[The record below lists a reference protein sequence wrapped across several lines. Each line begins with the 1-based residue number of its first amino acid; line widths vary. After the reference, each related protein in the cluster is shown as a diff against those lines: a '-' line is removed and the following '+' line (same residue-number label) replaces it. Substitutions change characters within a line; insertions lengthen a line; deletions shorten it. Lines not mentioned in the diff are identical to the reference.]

1 MIITS
6 VNNDKIKHIKS
17 LKQNKNIEKEGKF
30 IVETKNLVEEAMKSG
45 ILLETISLNEEDYG
59 VTNTVVSDN
68 VMKSISNLSS
78 IPDVIGICKID
89 NEEKELGNKIIIL
102 DNLQDPGNLGTIIR
116 SSCAFNFD
124 SIVLSLNSVNKYNDK
139 VIRSS
144 EGMIFKKNVVKKD
157 LIEFIPYLKSLGY
170 KVYATD
176 VVNGINVKDV
186 DKDDKLAIIIGN
198 EGNGISEEIKALADK
213 NIYINMNSNCESL
226 NAAVAASIL
235 MYEIDN

>member
-1 MIITS
+1 MVITS
-6 VNNDKIKHIKS
+6 VNNDKIKYIRS

-30 IVETKNLVEEAMKSG
+30 IIETKNLVMEAKKSG

-78 IPDVIGICKID
+78 IPEVIGICKTVY
-89 NEEKELGNKIIIL
+89 EEKELGNKIIIL

-116 SSCAFNFD
+116 SACAFNFD
-124 SIVLSLNSVNKYNDK
+124 SIVLSLNSANKYNDK

-144 EGMIFKKNVVKKD
+144 EGMIFKKNVIKKD
-157 LIEFIPYLKSLGY
+157 LLEFIPNLKSLGY
-170 KVYATD
+170 KIYATD
-176 VVNGINVKDV
+176 VVNGTNVKDIA
-186 DKDDKLAIIIGN
+186 KNEKIAIIIGN
-198 EGNGISEEIKALADK
+198 EGNGISCEVKALADK

-235 MYEIDN
+235 MYETDN

>member
-89 NEEKELGNKIIIL
+89 NEEKEFGNKIIIL
-102 DNLQDPGNLGTIIR
+102 DDLQDPGNLGTIIR

-124 SIVLSLNSVNKYNDK
+124 SIILSLNSVNKYNDK

>member
-102 DNLQDPGNLGTIIR
+102 DDLQDPGNLGTIIR

-124 SIVLSLNSVNKYNDK
+124 SIILSLNSVNKYNDK

-144 EGMIFKKNVVKKD
+144 EGMIFKKNVVKKN

-170 KVYATD
+170 KIYATD
-176 VVNGINVKDV
+176 VVNGINAKDI

>member
-1 MIITS
+1 MVITS
-6 VNNDKIKHIKS
+6 VNNDKIKYIRS

-30 IVETKNLVEEAMKSG
+30 IIETKNLVMEAMKSG
-45 ILLETISLNEEDYG
+45 ILLETISLEECNYNA
-59 VTNTVVSDN
+59 TNTVVSDN

-78 IPDVIGICKID
+78 IPEVIGICKIVY
-89 NEEKELGNKIIIL
+89 EEKELGNKIIIL

-124 SIVLSLNSVNKYNDK
+124 SIILSLNSVNKYNDK

-144 EGMIFKKNVVKKD
+144 EGMIFKKNVIKKN
-157 LIEFIPYLKSLGY
+157 LLEFIPNLKSLGY
-170 KVYATD
+170 KIYATD
-176 VVNGINVKDV
+176 VVNGTNVKNI
-186 DKDDKLAIIIGN
+186 DKNEKIAIIIGN
-198 EGNGISEEIKALADK
+198 EANGISCEVKALADK

>member
-1 MIITS
+1 MVITS
-6 VNNDKIKHIKS
+6 VNNDKIKYIRS

-30 IVETKNLVEEAMKSG
+30 IIETKNLVMEAKKSG

-78 IPDVIGICKID
+78 IPEVIGICKIVY
-89 NEEKELGNKIIIL
+89 EEKELGNKIIIL

-116 SSCAFNFD
+116 SACAFNFD

-144 EGMIFKKNVVKKD
+144 EGMIFKKNVIKKD
-157 LIEFIPYLKSLGY
+157 LLEFIPNLKSLGY
-170 KVYATD
+170 KIYATD
-176 VVNGINVKDV
+176 VVNGTNVKNIA
-186 DKDDKLAIIIGN
+186 KNEKIAIIIGN
-198 EGNGISEEIKALADK
+198 EGNGISCEVKALADK

-235 MYEIDN
+235 MYETDN

>member
-6 VNNDKIKHIKS
+6 VNNDKIKYIKS

-45 ILLETISLNEEDYG
+45 ILLETISLEECNYN
-59 VTNTVVSDN
+59 VANTVVSDN

-102 DNLQDPGNLGTIIR
+102 DDLQDPGNLGTIIR

-124 SIVLSLNSVNKYNDK
+124 SIILSLNSVNKYNDK

>member
-6 VNNDKIKHIKS
+6 VNNDKIKYIKS
-17 LKQNKNIEKEGKF
+17 LKQNKNIEKEGNF

-124 SIVLSLNSVNKYNDK
+124 SIVLSLNIVNKYNDK

>member
-1 MIITS
+1 MVITS
-6 VNNDKIKHIKS
+6 VNNDKIKYIRS

-30 IVETKNLVEEAMKSG
+30 IIETKNLVEEAKKSG

-78 IPDVIGICKID
+78 IPEVIGICKMID
-89 NEEKELGNKIIIL
+89 EEKELGNKIIIL
-102 DNLQDPGNLGTIIR
+102 DDLQDPGNLGTIIR

-157 LIEFIPYLKSLGY
+157 LLEFIPNLKSLGY
-170 KVYATD
+170 KIYATD
-176 VVNGINVKDV
+176 VVNGINVKNIDNSE
-186 DKDDKLAIIIGN
+186 KLAIIIGN
-198 EGNGISEEIKALADK
+198 EGNGISCEVKALADK